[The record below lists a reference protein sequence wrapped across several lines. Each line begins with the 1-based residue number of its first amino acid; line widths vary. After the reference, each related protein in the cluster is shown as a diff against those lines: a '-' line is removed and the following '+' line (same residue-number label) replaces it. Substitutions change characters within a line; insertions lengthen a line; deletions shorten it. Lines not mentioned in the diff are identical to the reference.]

1 MRYAVLVTG
10 PAGAGKSTFST
21 SFLTHLQASKRTGHL
36 VNLDPAAN
44 SSSFEYEPVIDIR
57 DLVSLQ
63 DVMNELGYGPN
74 GGLVYCFEYLLQNMD
89 WLEEELGGF
98 EDDYLIIDCPGQIE
112 LYTHHPF
119 LPTLVQN
126 LSRLGIRTCAVYLID
141 SQFMEDR
148 YKFFSGV
155 LSAMS
160 AMVNLEIPWINIMS
174 KMDLVTANP
183 EDPVGGARNGIRSR
197 KNIARYLDPDPLL
210 LASSHGQEPNPSN
223 PRFHALN
230 QAIVQ
235 LIEDHPLVSFLPLDL
250 TNSDSLETVVSHID
264 YTIQY
269 GEDEEPKEPHD
280 LDEGDFPEALE

>member
-21 SFLTHLQASKRTGHL
+21 SFMTHLRMSKRSAHI
-36 VNLDPAAN
+36 VNLDPAATGDA
-44 SSSFEYEPVIDIR
+44 FEYEPAIDIR
-57 DLVSLQ
+57 DLVSLE
-63 DVMNELGYGPN
+63 DVMQEMGYGPN

-98 EDDYLIIDCPGQIE
+98 DDDYLIIDCPGQIE

-119 LPTLVQN
+119 LPTLVRN
-126 LSRLGIRTCAVYLID
+126 LSRMGIRTCAAYLLE

-174 KMDLVTANP
+174 KMDLVTSNVDGP
-183 EDPVGGARNGIRSR
+183 ARNGRRAR
-197 KNIARYLDPDPLL
+197 KDIARYLDPDPML
-210 LASSHGQEPNPSN
+210 LASSHQREPAPSN

-250 TNSDSLETVVSHID
+250 TSTDSLETVVSHID
-264 YTIQY
+264 FTMQY

-280 LDEGDFPEALE
+280 LDEGDFADME